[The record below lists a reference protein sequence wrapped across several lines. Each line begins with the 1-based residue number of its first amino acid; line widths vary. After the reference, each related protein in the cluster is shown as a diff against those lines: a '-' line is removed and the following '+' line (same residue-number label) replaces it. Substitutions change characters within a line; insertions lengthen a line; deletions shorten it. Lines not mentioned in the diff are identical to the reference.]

1 MRFPPGRISASRRAK
16 YTAPGFPFCF
26 SSAHLTH
33 TSHWQLHGQLDFHL
47 VLENEKKKEKSNTIT
62 KVYKQEPRCEKHL
75 RATGSKFPAGAVSCG
90 LAMWTFYVAQRA
102 SGSHVRLFVF
112 YMFTSCQLPFVAIY
126 TSMPQFNP
134 IQVASF
140 AP

>member
-1 MRFPPGRISASRRAK
+1 M
-16 YTAPGFPFCF
+16 
-26 SSAHLTH
+26 
-33 TSHWQLHGQLDFHL
+33 
-47 VLENEKKKEKSNTIT
+47 
-62 KVYKQEPRCEKHL
+62 

-90 LAMWTFYVAQRA
+90 QAMWISHVAQRE
-102 SGSHVRLFVF
+102 SGCHGLYVRILHV
-112 YMFTSCQLPFVAIY
+112 YQLPVAIY